1 MTFTLNLTAYG
12 YGLGLV
18 MVGWIAGLG
27 VSYAFSLSRGIGRI
41 PHGR

>member
-1 MTFTLNLTAYG
+1 MSIELNLTAYG

-27 VSYAFSLSRGIGRI
+27 VAYAFSLARGIGRI
-41 PHGR
+41 PGGH